1 MPARRHSVWLTSA
14 LAAAALASTASA
26 GAAQASAWHLVS
38 SFGRGGV
45 AGLPVRERAAEP
57 PNQGAPSLPERFR
70 SLVVPGP
77 QGSVFVGGYAN
88 SRPGAFLVSRLSA
101 SGRLVTRF
109 GHGGVT
115 VVPSIRWVKQAPP
128 RMLALP
134 GGSVLIVGID
144 RADMLVAV
152 RLNALGAPDH
162 SFGRDGVAQYN
173 VAGRHGHSI
182 VTAAVVEPNGDIL
195 AVYQKEL
202 PEPSSS
208 SPRVPEG
215 QGNGAIVYV
224 RLLPSGALDHSF
236 GHAGFFDASGEKV
249 GFIEG
254 ESGTV
259 GACGETLS
267 SSGSLL
273 VAYESLALEDL
284 SPAGTVVTSFGEV
297 SSSKE
302 PYGSLPAFEEK
313 NPFHFCHGLFAL
325 PEGGVEGIASLET
338 GVGAEVVRLTPIG
351 LPEDAFGKGGATR
364 IDVPTEASAIT
375 SNGEVYSAGQSGHS
389 VSLTGVLANGDTDP
403 ALGGAK
409 GQRFGVQVPRGPG
422 VVPGDEEALTW
433 EVLPLPGGVVIR
445 VGEEL
450 VRLAD

>member
-1 MPARRHSVWLTSA
+1 MPASRRSVWLISA
-14 LAAAALASTASA
+14 LAAIALVSATSA
-26 GAAQASAWHLVS
+26 GAAQASTWHLVS
-38 SFGRGGV
+38 SFGRSGV
-45 AGLPVRERAAEP
+45 AGLPLRERLAEQ
-57 PNQGAPSLPERFR
+57 PNQGAPSPPERFR

-88 SRPGAFLVSRLSA
+88 SRPGAFLVSRMSA

-109 GHGGVT
+109 GHGGVA
-115 VVPSIRWVKQAPP
+115 VVPAIRWVKQAPP
-128 RMLALP
+128 RMLELP
-134 GGSVLIVGID
+134 GGSLLIVGVD

-152 RLNALGAPDH
+152 RLNALGVPDRG
-162 SFGRDGVAQYN
+162 FGHDGVAQYN

-182 VTAAVVEPNGDIL
+182 VTAAIVEPNGDIL

-202 PEPSSS
+202 PQPSSS

-224 RLLPSGALDHSF
+224 RLLPSGALDDTF
-236 GHAGFFDASGEKV
+236 GKGGFLDASGEKV

-273 VAYESLALEDL
+273 VAYENFALEEL
-284 SPAGTVVTSFGEV
+284 SPAGAVVPSFGNDPGTDEQNTT
-297 SSSKE
+297 
-302 PYGSLPAFEEK
+302 LPAFESK

-325 PEGGVEGIASLET
+325 PDSAVEGIASLET
-338 GVGAEVVRLTPIG
+338 GVGSEVVRLTPAG
-351 LPEDAFGKGGATR
+351 LPESAFGKGGVTR
-364 IDVPTEASAIT
+364 IDVPTEAAAIA
-375 SNGEVYSAGQSGHS
+375 SNGETYSAGQSDRS
-389 VSLTGVLANGDTDP
+389 VSLTGILPNGEADP
-403 ALGGAK
+403 ALGGVK
-409 GQRFGVQVPRGPG
+409 GQRFGVKVPRGAG
-422 VVPGDEEALTW
+422 AVPGDEEAPTW
-433 EVLPLPGGVVIR
+433 EVLPVTGGLVIR